1 MIALL
6 FLAFTATFHPPKP
19 AVGDLI
25 TIHFAQPATLD
36 PSADFEIVGPSPG
49 LRPPSPRAAGRGDS
63 RTIVIRTFT
72 PKPIAL
78 SGVSGGVRFRNLVV
92 PVRSVLAPKDAMQPA
107 PLVPPRVP
115 PQPRTAMIAILI
127 ASLLAVAGW
136 ATAYFLS
143 REKKIEPAVTAAPAD
158 RFRIAVKQSARSK
171 QRWASLANAV
181 RAYLAARGFGSELT
195 TSQLLAQ
202 LHDDVVEEILGL
214 GDLEK
219 FSPWGAPTGDFE
231 AVAQRALTLLDR
243 FEPREPQEEVA
254 A

>member
-1 MIALL
+1 VLGGS
-6 FLAFTATFHPPKP
+6 LAPPP
-19 AVGDLI
+19 AHTGEG
-25 TIHFAQPATLD
+25 AGA
-36 PSADFEIVGPSPG
+36 
-49 LRPPSPRAAGRGDS
+49 PPS

-72 PKPIAL
+72 PKPIVL
-78 SGVSGGVRFRNLVV
+78 GGVIGRVRFRNLVV

-136 ATAYFLS
+136 VTAYLLS
-143 REKKIEPAVTAAPAD
+143 REKKIEPAASVAPAE

-181 RAYLAARGFGSELT
+181 RAYLAARGFGPDLT

-202 LHDDVVEEILGL
+202 LHDDVVEEILRL

-219 FSPWGAPTGDFE
+219 FSPWGAPAGDFD
-231 AVAQRALTLLDR
+231 ATAQRALTLLDR
-243 FEPREPQEEVA
+243 FEPRDPAEEA
-254 A
+254 AA